1 MIRKLDAI
9 RAARKAEGSASKG
22 YVMTP
27 DEEAEALAFL
37 KQPDLLDRIVKDLEA
52 MGYVGEDANK
62 RIGYLI
68 TISRKLDSPLSGVI
82 ISRAAAG
89 KSRLMEVLAALVPPE
104 DLVSFTRIT
113 PQALYYAANRS
124 LKNKLLVSG
133 EDEGLMGS
141 DYALR
146 ELISSKK
153 IRLAAPLKDATT
165 GKMTTVEYEVEGP
178 IALMFSTTQ
187 PAIHYENATRCFAL
201 TLDESAEQT
210 ERVMRFQIGRKSL
223 DGFMRSLEGREL
235 RRLHRN
241 AQRLLR
247 PLIVLNPFAEAIK
260 FSAQRIES
268 RREHEKYLSLVEAV
282 ALLHQHQREIKR
294 LPHNGRELDY
304 IEVTREDLAEADR
317 LMAVVSG
324 QDAEL
329 SGPSRKLLDLIR
341 EMVERRARE
350 LEVDP
355 LAVQFNRRDIRE
367 YTGWSDNQIKAHI
380 KRLEGLER
388 LAVRAGERG
397 RMYRYQLGSWE
408 PVGQK
413 LATDKTASLV
423 EERPGSWEVGPIPG
437 KEHRGADRVEATTH
451 V

>member
-1 MIRKLDAI
+1 MIHKLEAI
-9 RAARKAEGSASKG
+9 RAARKSEAGVSKG

-37 KQPDLLDRIVKDLEA
+37 KKPGLLDRIVKDLEA
-52 MGYVGEDANK
+52 MGYVGEEANK
-62 RIGYLI
+62 KVGYLI
-68 TISRKLDSPLSGVI
+68 TISRKLDNPLSGVI

-89 KSRLMEVLAALVPPE
+89 KSRLMEVLAELVPPE
-104 DLVSFTRIT
+104 DLVSYTRIT

-124 LKNKLLVSG
+124 LKNKLFVSG
-133 EDEGLMGS
+133 EDEGLLGS
-141 DYALR
+141 DYAMR

-153 IRLAAPLKDATT
+153 IRLAAPVKDVAT

-178 IALMFSTTQ
+178 ISLLFSTTR
-187 PAIHYENATRCFAL
+187 PAIHYENATRCFTL

-210 ERVMRFQIGRKSL
+210 ERVMRFQLGRKSL
-223 DGFMRSLEGREL
+223 EGFTRSLEGREL

-247 PLIVLNPFAEAIK
+247 PLIIINPFADGLK

-268 RREHEKYLSLVEAV
+268 RREHEKYLSLVEAI
-282 ALLHQHQREIKR
+282 ALLGQHQREIKR
-294 LPHNGRELDY
+294 LPHNGREVDY
-304 IEVTREDLAEADR
+304 IEVTREDIAEADR
-317 LMAVVSG
+317 LMALAVG

-329 SGPSRKLLDLIR
+329 SGPSRKLLDLVR

-350 LEVDP
+350 SEVDP

-380 KRLEGLER
+380 KRLEELEH

-397 RMYRYQLGSWE
+397 RMYRYQLGSWA
-408 PVGQK
+408 PVGEK
-413 LATDKTASLV
+413 LGGDKTASSV
-423 EERPGSWEVGPIPG
+423 GERPSNWEVGPLGAKGYIPSN
-437 KEHRGADRVEATTH
+437 KEAAH